1 MFKAPTH
8 AKLPHLH
15 TILDNIG
22 LSDNQ
27 VAHFLGV
34 CPNSVKRWRKLGQ
47 APRAV
52 MLALFWETSWGRS
65 AADCEADQF
74 AKLQF
79 MRAKMLERKVAELEA
94 TVSKLQAQL
103 DKETSGAANSPWFCD
118 STQIGSAV

>member
-1 MFKAPTH
+1 MFKAPVP

-22 LSDNQ
+22 LSDKQ

-34 CPNSVKRWRKLGQ
+34 SPNSLNRWRRAGQ
-47 APRAV
+47 APQPV

-74 AKLQF
+74 AKLQY
-79 MRAKMLERKVAELEA
+79 MRAVMLERKVAELQR
-94 TVSKLQAQL
+94 KLEKLEKAL
-103 DKETSGAANSPWFCD
+103 AKVDTAANSPMFD
-118 STQIGSAV
+118 VR